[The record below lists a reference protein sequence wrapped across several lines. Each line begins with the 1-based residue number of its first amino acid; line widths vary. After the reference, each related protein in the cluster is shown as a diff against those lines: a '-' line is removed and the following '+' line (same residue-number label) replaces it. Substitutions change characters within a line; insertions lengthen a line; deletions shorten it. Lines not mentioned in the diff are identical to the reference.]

1 MQPDLGT
8 TPVASHRDRRDLEHR
23 GSFVDAEATKEP
35 HFDDLH
41 LAGIDARERIQCVI
55 ERDEVEVI
63 ISAHHD
69 DRFVERDMPH
79 AATALDVVASRML
92 NKDAPH
98 QLRAD
103 GEKMRTILPLH
114 PGVIHQSHIRFIDQS
129 GCLEAVARTFTSH
142 IAMGEAM
149 ELRVDDWCQLIK
161 GALISLGPGLQQ
173 LCDNGRASLS
183 VLRRPHRCWILLP
196 LLNKGGKSD
205 HSAPPSGTHR

>member
-1 MQPDLGT
+1 
-8 TPVASHRDRRDLEHR
+8 
-23 GSFVDAEATKEP
+23 
-35 HFDDLH
+35 
-41 LAGIDARERIQCVI
+41 
-55 ERDEVEVI
+55 
-63 ISAHHD
+63 
-69 DRFVERDMPH
+69 MPH

-205 HSAPPSGTHR
+205 HSAPPSGTHRQVGRSVPNTVPERGPRTINRQPTSTKLPKENGPEIVNFRPALESPLALANRRLQPLGHLTADAKHT